1 MVVKMKSTLSYYSKA
16 ISQGKRGIKY
26 TRLSEQALRE
36 DEEEIRLRKFKL
48 KNREFLIE
56 RKIK

>member
-1 MVVKMKSTLSYYSKA
+1 MKSTLSYYSKA
-16 ISQGKRGIKY
+16 VSRGKRGNKY
-26 TRLSEQALRE
+26 TKLSEQALRE

-56 RKIK
+56 RRIK